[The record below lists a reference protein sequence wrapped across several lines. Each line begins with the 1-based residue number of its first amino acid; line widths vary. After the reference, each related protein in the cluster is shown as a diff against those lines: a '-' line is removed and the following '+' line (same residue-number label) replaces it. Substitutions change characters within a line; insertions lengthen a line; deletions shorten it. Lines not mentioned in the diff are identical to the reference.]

1 MPSSLPIL
9 PNSLKDIPRP
19 CTAQNILMP
28 GQLPNDSMPSHHSAP
43 QSATLHPRAS
53 VVRSRYSAM
62 VGYSASSADSVS
74 SHERHLMAAP
84 FICQSSNVKV
94 LQSLCNNSTH
104 GGHTEPTWFPASV
117 DGVPDYTDAV
127 AVPHNHTQSGTS
139 TIPSNVAKQNEWW
152 ADIMDDDWKDI
163 LDATATDS
171 QSKSMAQPSNSTASQ
186 PAFNK
191 STSSYSGEICPV
203 TSPSNNSS
211 ASATKQRMRWTPEL
225 HECFV
230 QAVNKLGGSEK
241 ATPKGVL
248 KLMKVDGLTI
258 YHVKSHLQKYRT
270 ARFKPDLSEGVT
282 QGKTTQELSLDL
294 KTSMDLTEALR
305 LQMEVQ
311 KRLHE
316 QLEIQRKLQL
326 RIEEQGKYLQKM
338 FEKQCKSSTLKVQD
352 PSSGDTATPS
362 EPSHSA
368 DKDSD
373 ASLDPNR
380 TGVNPPGV
388 AEFGENSTN
397 VGANQKTA
405 RTELSSSVTTA
416 NDGSE
421 LPQREA
427 S

>member
-19 CTAQNILMP
+19 CTVQNILMP
-28 GQLPNDSMPSHHSAP
+28 GQLPNDYMPSHHSAP
-43 QSATLHPRAS
+43 QSATLQPRAS
-53 VVRSRYSAM
+53 VVRSPYSAM

-84 FICQSSNVKV
+84 VICQSPNVKV
-94 LQSLCNNSTH
+94 LPSLCNNSTH

-117 DGVPDYTDAV
+117 DGVPDYTDAI

-139 TIPSNVAKQNEWW
+139 TITSNVAKQNEWW

-171 QSKSMAQPSNSTASQ
+171 QSKSMAQPSNSAASQ

-270 ARFKPDLSEGVT
+270 ARFKPDLYEGLY
-282 QGKTTQELSLDL
+282 QSD
-294 KTSMDLTEALR
+294 SLR
-305 LQMEVQ
+305 LVF
-311 KRLHE
+311 
-316 QLEIQRKLQL
+316 
-326 RIEEQGKYLQKM
+326 YLYI
-338 FEKQCKSSTLKVQD
+338 
-352 PSSGDTATPS
+352 
-362 EPSHSA
+362 
-368 DKDSD
+368 
-373 ASLDPNR
+373 NR
-380 TGVNPPGV
+380 QFIYVM
-388 AEFGENSTN
+388 
-397 VGANQKTA
+397 
-405 RTELSSSVTTA
+405 
-416 NDGSE
+416 
-421 LPQREA
+421 
-427 S
+427 